1 MDATLSF
8 PPEVIEV
15 IAVRVA
21 EILTEM
27 DQARAERASEEALL
41 TPDEAAVLLR
51 CKRQRIYDLISQRRL
66 PAMRE
71 GGRRLIRRADLLR
84 LVESA

>member
-1 MDATLSF
+1 MEANLTL
-8 PPEVIEV
+8 PVEAIEV
-15 IAVRVA
+15 IAARVA
-21 EILTEM
+21 EILAGM

-41 TPDEAAVLLR
+41 TPDEAATFLR

-84 LVESA
+84 LVEAA